1 HGLPPTTAP
10 TPAPVSAPAPQQ
22 PNPKFSFANFIVGPS
37 NNLAVAAAMGAAD
50 NPGKDYNPLFIYSA
64 PGLGKTHLLQAIA
77 LRATSM
83 NHNALYVTSER
94 FTNEF
99 VTAIAQSRSDEFRR
113 RYRSLQLLL
122 IDDMQFLEGK
132 ERTQEE
138 FFYTFNDLHAAGC
151 QVVLTNDRPPAA
163 ISGIESRLCSRFQ
176 WGLIADIQ
184 APDLETRLA
193 ILLAKALEQ
202 HVELQPDVSYFL
214 ADRARHNIRELE
226 GSLNRVLAYSHLT
239 NASPITL
246 DVATRALAALTPT
259 RNSTPDPDSILRAV
273 SSYFNITL
281 PTLTSKIRTQAV
293 ADARHIAMY
302 LLREDAHLPLKRVG
316 LLLGHRDHATVIHGV
331 KKVTHALNDDPRLL
345 SQLSE
350 IRATASA

>member
-1 HGLPPTTAP
+1 MLR
-10 TPAPVSAPAPQQ
+10 
-22 PNPKFSFANFIVGPS
+22 
-37 NNLAVAAAMGAAD
+37 D

-77 LRATSM
+77 SRAESR

-122 IDDMQFLEGK
+122 IDDMQFLAGK

-138 FFYTFNDLHAAGC
+138 FFYTFNDLHASGC

-184 APDLETRLA
+184 TPDLETRLA
-193 ILLAKALEQ
+193 ILQAKALEQ
-202 HVELQPDVSYFL
+202 NVELRPDVGNFL
-214 ADRARHNIRELE
+214 ASRARNNIRELE
-226 GSLNRVLAYSHLT
+226 GSLNRVLAYSRLT

-246 DVATRALAALTPT
+246 DVATRALAALTPA
-259 RNSTPDPDSILRAV
+259 RNSAPDPDSILRAV
-273 SSYFNITL
+273 SSYFGITL
-281 PTLTSKIRTQAV
+281 PTLTSKIRTQSV

-302 LLREDAHLPLKRVG
+302 LLREDAHLALKRIG

-331 KKVTHALNDDPRLL
+331 KKVTHALNGDPLL
-345 SQLSE
+345 TSQLAE
-350 IRATASA
+350 IRASASA